1 MLKKIVQ
8 NILPIAIVLAMVLL
22 FIPIPEMVVN
32 ILYLLSWA
40 LSMLLFN
47 TVRNS
52 KEKIQ
57 ALPRYLLFLTLI
69 NMSLQMSYMSIIL
82 NYKSKI
88 NLEKISGDGYFFI
101 IAIIISITL
110 LVLSNIFIRK
120 RVKEICKAEKEKKR
134 KLEDQIYYSNLE
146 GSSLFLKGNLNAIT
160 YMYIVVLVGGSL
172 TGIFVHKLSIIEALN
187 LVSITAVIP
196 TTLSTIITACLT
208 YTAAYTVL
216 ED

>member
-8 NILPIAIVLAMVLL
+8 NILPIAIVMAMVLL
-22 FIPIPEMVVN
+22 FIPIPEKLVN

-40 LSMLLFN
+40 LSMLLFH

-69 NMSLQMSYMSIIL
+69 NMSLQISYTSIIL
-82 NYKSKI
+82 NYKSRI

-110 LVLSNIFIRK
+110 LVLSNIFI
-120 RVKEICKAEKEKKR
+120 
-134 KLEDQIYYSNLE
+134 
-146 GSSLFLKGNLNAIT
+146 
-160 YMYIVVLVGGSL
+160 
-172 TGIFVHKLSIIEALN
+172 
-187 LVSITAVIP
+187 
-196 TTLSTIITACLT
+196 
-208 YTAAYTVL
+208 
-216 ED
+216 